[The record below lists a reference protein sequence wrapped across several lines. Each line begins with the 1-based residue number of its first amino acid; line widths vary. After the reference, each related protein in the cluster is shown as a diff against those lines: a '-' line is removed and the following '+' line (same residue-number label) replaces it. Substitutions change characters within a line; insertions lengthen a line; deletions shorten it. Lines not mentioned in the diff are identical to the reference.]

1 VILNVKEIRA
11 NLILFMLAGYETT
24 STALAYASYVLGRYP
39 EEQAKLFDEISSLF
53 NNETYNEIS
62 ADNVQKMEYLDM
74 FVKEVLRYYP
84 IGNS

>member
-1 VILNVKEIRA
+1 
-11 NLILFMLAGYETT
+11 MLAGYETT